1 MTNLFTCKKTPS
13 TFKCIV
19 CDRYTMS
26 EAAKWGAMT
35 SSLDP
40 SQKELLVGG
49 SLSSR
54 FSKLP
59 LWLSHPSNIGGFYG
73 FLVSIALI
81 LPYAMTEKYWFQLW
95 ILHCSLLVFATAL
108 LGMASRLLNLVT
120 KRMPMSVNRKILYS
134 TPFLGFGLIT
144 MVSTDLISNSNITQ
158 YLAWGLMMLPGPLY
172 IHISWA
178 PRWRLLCM
186 IEDELNP
193 FENYDKVDLDEPQE
207 VTEVAGQDSDL
218 IEIIE
223 ELDSEE

>member
-1 MTNLFTCKKTPS
+1 
-13 TFKCIV
+13 
-19 CDRYTMS
+19 
-26 EAAKWGAMT
+26 
-35 SSLDP
+35 
-40 SQKELLVGG
+40 
-49 SLSSR
+49 
-54 FSKLP
+54 
-59 LWLSHPSNIGGFYG
+59 
-73 FLVSIALI
+73 
-81 LPYAMTEKYWFQLW
+81 
-95 ILHCSLLVFATAL
+95 
-108 LGMASRLLNLVT
+108 
-120 KRMPMSVNRKILYS
+120 
-134 TPFLGFGLIT
+134 

-193 FENYDKVDLDEPQE
+193 FENHDKVDLDEPQE